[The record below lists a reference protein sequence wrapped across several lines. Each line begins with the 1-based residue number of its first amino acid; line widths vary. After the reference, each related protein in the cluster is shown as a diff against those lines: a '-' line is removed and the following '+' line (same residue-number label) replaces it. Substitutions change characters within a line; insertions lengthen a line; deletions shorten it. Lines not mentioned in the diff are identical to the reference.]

1 MNLPLKIAL
10 RYLRAKKAH
19 SAVNIIAIISVCG
32 VMVATAALV
41 CVLSVFNG
49 FSQLVSSKLAM
60 LDPDITITAASGKT
74 IDNADDVA
82 SKAASIDGVSAVVPV
97 IEDNALAS
105 TKSQQM
111 PVRLKGVPH
120 NYGSV
125 VNLDSAIIDGE
136 MNLGNEYV
144 PCAVLGVVP
153 AITLNMRPGYSDMLY
168 LYAPQRTGR
177 INVANPAT
185 AFRSDSVLVSGVF
198 QIEQAKYDSNVI
210 FLPIDITRRLFHYK
224 HQATSIEV
232 RIKPDASENHVM
244 ERLGEALGNQFVVKN
259 RLMIEDQAFRMINIE
274 KWVSFLLLAF
284 ILVIAT
290 FNVIGALSLLIIEKQ
305 DSIATFRSLGAT
317 NKQIRSIFIMEGWV
331 ISLTGAILG
340 LVMGLILCSLQEH
353 FGLITMQSNSA
364 MLLVSA
370 YPVVVLWTDIII
382 VFALVASV
390 GLFTS
395 MVTSLIMRRMLR
407 FEK

>member
-1 MNLPLKIAL
+1 MHLPLKIAL

-19 SAVNIIAIISVCG
+19 SAVNIISLISVCG
-32 VMVATAALV
+32 VVVATAALV

-49 FSQLVSSKLAM
+49 FSQLVGSKLAV
-60 LDPDITITAASGKT
+60 LDPDLTITAASGKA
-74 IDNADDVA
+74 IDNADVVQQVNE
-82 SKAASIDGVSAVVPV
+82 IGGVECALPV

-105 TKSQQM
+105 VMSRQL

-120 NYGSV
+120 NYGNV
-125 VNLDSAIIDGE
+125 VTIDSAIIDGE
-136 MNLGNEYV
+136 VMFGNEYV
-144 PCAVLGVVP
+144 QYAVLGVVP
-153 AITLNMRPGYSDMLY
+153 AITLDMRPGFADMIY

-177 INVANPAT
+177 VNVANPAT
-185 AFRSDSVLVSGVF
+185 AFHTDSVMVAGVF
-198 QIEQAKYDSNVI
+198 QIEQEKYDRDVI
-210 FLPIDITRRLFHYK
+210 FVSIDLARRIFKYP

-232 RIKPDASENHVM
+232 RLAPDAKEHAVM
-244 ERLGEALGNQFVVKN
+244 SAISEALGAKFVVRN
-259 RLMIEDQAFRMINIE
+259 RLMLEDEAFRMINIE

-305 DSIATFRSLGAT
+305 DSIGIFRSLGAT

-331 ISLTGAILG
+331 ISLSGAVLGVVLG
-340 LVMGLILCSLQEH
+340 LVLCSLQEH

-364 MLLVSA
+364 LLLVDA
-370 YPVVVLWTDIII
+370 YPVVVVWYDILI
-382 VFALVASV
+382 VFALVAAV

-395 MVTSLIMRRMLR
+395 MVTSLIMRRLLR
-407 FEK
+407 

>member
-1 MNLPLKIAL
+1 MHLPLKIAL

-19 SAVNIIAIISVCG
+19 SAVNIISLISVCG
-32 VMVATAALV
+32 VVVATAALV

-49 FSQLVSSKLAM
+49 FSQLVGSKLAV
-60 LDPDITITAASGKT
+60 LDPDLTITAASGKA
-74 IDNADDVA
+74 IDHAD
-82 SKAASIDGVSAVVPV
+82 AVVQKVNEIGGVECALPV

-105 TKSQQM
+105 VMSRQL

-120 NYGSV
+120 NYGNV
-125 VNLDSAIIDGE
+125 VTIDSAIIDGE
-136 MNLGNEYV
+136 VMFGNEYV
-144 PCAVLGVVP
+144 QYAVLGVVP
-153 AITLNMRPGYSDMLY
+153 AITLDMRPGFADMIY

-177 INVANPAT
+177 VNVANPAT
-185 AFRSDSVLVSGVF
+185 AFRTDSVMVAGVF
-198 QIEQAKYDSNVI
+198 QIEQEKYDRDVI
-210 FLPIDITRRLFHYK
+210 FVSIDLARRIFKYP

-232 RIKPDASENHVM
+232 RLAPAAQEHAVM
-244 ERLGEALGNQFVVKN
+244 SAISEALGAKFVVRN
-259 RLMIEDQAFRMINIE
+259 RLMLEDEAFRMINIE

-305 DSIATFRSLGAT
+305 DSIGIFRSLGAT

-331 ISLTGAILG
+331 ISLSGAVLGVVLG
-340 LVMGLILCSLQEH
+340 LVLCSLQEH

-364 MLLVSA
+364 LLLVDA
-370 YPVVVLWTDIII
+370 YPVVVVWYDILI
-382 VFALVASV
+382 VFALVAAV

-395 MVTSLIMRRMLR
+395 MVTSLIMRRLLR
-407 FEK
+407 

>member
-1 MNLPLKIAL
+1 M
-10 RYLRAKKAH
+10 
-19 SAVNIIAIISVCG
+19 NIISLISVCG

-49 FSQLVSSKLAM
+49 FSQLVGSKLAV
-60 LDPDITITAASGKT
+60 LDPDLTITAASGKA
-74 IDNADDVA
+74 IDHAD
-82 SKAASIDGVSAVVPV
+82 AVVQKVNEIGGVECALPV

-105 TKSQQM
+105 VMSRQL

-120 NYGSV
+120 NYGNV
-125 VNLDSAIIDGE
+125 VTIDSAIIDGE
-136 MNLGNEYV
+136 VMFGNEYV
-144 PCAVLGVVP
+144 QYAVLGVVP
-153 AITLNMRPGYSDMLY
+153 AITLDMRPGFADMMY

-177 INVANPAT
+177 VNVANPAT
-185 AFRSDSVLVSGVF
+185 AFRTDSVMVAGVF
-198 QIEQAKYDSNVI
+198 QIEQEKYDRDVI
-210 FLPIDITRRLFHYK
+210 FVSIDLARRIFKYP

-232 RIKPDASENHVM
+232 RLAPDAKEHAVM
-244 ERLGEALGNQFVVKN
+244 SAISEALGAKFVVRN
-259 RLMIEDQAFRMINIE
+259 RLMLEDEAFRMINIE

-305 DSIATFRSLGAT
+305 DSIGIFRSLGAT

-331 ISLTGAILG
+331 ISLSGAVLGVVLG
-340 LVMGLILCSLQEH
+340 LVLCSLQEH

-364 MLLVSA
+364 LLLVDA
-370 YPVVVLWTDIII
+370 YPVVVVWYDILI
-382 VFALVASV
+382 VFALVAAV

-395 MVTSLIMRRMLR
+395 MVTSLIMRRLLR
-407 FEK
+407 